1 MTISTYDPFALH
13 VIGYAHGFTSWAYLS
28 RDSLEAV
35 CAPGY
40 FDAAYQ
46 MLRDG
51 DRMAVNVRD
60 HDDLTQV
67 AQDFVIC
74 RRNGRVAL
82 APLTPAVAPGHALR
96 ARLDVEAA

>member
-13 VIGYAHGFTSWAYLS
+13 VLGYAYGFTSWAYLS
-28 RDSLEAV
+28 RDSLEAI

-40 FDAAYQ
+40 FDAAYE

-51 DRMAVNVRD
+51 DRLAVNVRD
-60 HDDLTQV
+60 ASGLTLA
-67 AQDFVIC
+67 AQDFVVC

-96 ARLDVEAA
+96 ARLGVEAA